1 MEIDKHI
8 FKNIKF
14 LESPNFN
21 KRPQQEDIRLIVIH
35 SISLPPN
42 EYGGDYVEN
51 FFLNNLNS
59 SDHQAFKE
67 IKGLKVSSHLFIKR
81 TGEIIQ
87 FVPFNKRAWHA
98 GDSIFKGVP
107 NCNDFSIGIELEGS
121 DNDVFTEDQYNS
133 LVMAT
138 KGIMKEYPLISKDCI
153 TGHSNI
159 SPGRKTDPGKK
170 FDWEKFLQ
178 LV

>member
-1 MEIDKHI
+1 MEIDKHL

-14 LESPNFN
+14 LKSPNFN
-21 KRPQQEDIRLIVIH
+21 NRPKEEDIRLIVIH

-42 EYGGDYVEN
+42 KYGGDYVEK
-51 FFLNNLNS
+51 FFLNSLNTAYHES
-59 SDHQAFKE
+59 FKE
-67 IKGLKVSSHLFIKR
+67 IEDLKVAPHLYINR

-87 FVPFNKRAWHA
+87 FVPFDKRSWHA
-98 GDSIFKGVP
+98 GESIFNGVN

-121 DNDVFTEDQYNS
+121 DNDIFTEVQYNS
-133 LVMAT
+133 LAMVT
-138 KGIMKEYPLISKDCI
+138 KEIMKEYPLISKDCI

-159 SPGRKTDPGKK
+159 APGRKTDPGNK